1 MAMDLTEGTAA
12 GVHAYAQPPAMLP
25 STYPLSLYQR
35 QHQQHQ
41 HHQHHQHHQQQQQAA
56 AAAAGWGGMAPI
68 AFGAAGWG
76 GGVTSWSQVI

>member
-1 MAMDLTEGTAA
+1 MAMDLIEGTAA
-12 GVHAYAQPPAMLP
+12 GVHAYAQPPAILP
-25 STYPLSLYQR
+25 PTYPLSLYQL

-41 HHQHHQHHQQQQQAA
+41 QQQHHHQQQQAA